1 MMSLSKLRP
10 STFGPVMVVNH
21 FEYNLSSML
30 FKGGFIVPSRE
41 AVEPAGYAVR
51 LSSWY
56 LLAQEEGYIQPL
68 EGCKLTVDTPA
79 IRIDYFSSGRVKV
92 STKQGQVL
100 RDMRKSAQMSFDF
113 SVVLRPSSLAHYLI
127 N

>member
-1 MMSLSKLRP
+1 MSLSKLRP
-10 STFGPVMVVNH
+10 STFGPIMVVNH

-30 FKGGFIVPSRE
+30 FKGGFIVPSR
-41 AVEPAGYAVR
+41 AVCSADYAVR
-51 LSSWY
+51 LSNWY
-56 LLAQEEGYIQPL
+56 ILAQEEGYIQPL

-79 IRIDYFSSGRVKV
+79 IRIDYYSSGRVKV

-100 RDMRKSAQMSFDF
+100 RVLRKPTQMSFDF
-113 SVVLRPSSLAHYLI
+113 SAVLRPSSLAQYLI